1 MYKKYQGWYK
11 KWCITCLLNN
21 YGDFFLFKSVL
32 SSCKSRP
39 CPTMRIQNE
48 ELKMILNFNYD
59 LFFKLLIIFL

>member
-1 MYKKYQGWYK
+1 MYKNIKDVIKSGVLLVYLI
-11 KWCITCLLNN
+11 IT
-21 YGDFFLFKSVL
+21 GIFFLFKSVL